1 MSDAVAAQARE
12 APTPTAEGGLLAVT
26 DLVKHFPIK
35 SGILIDREIGRV
47 RAVDGVSFTVNEG
60 ETLGLVG
67 ESGCGKS
74 TLCRTVLQLL
84 TPTSGSVRFDGTDI
98 AGLKTRAMRP
108 LRRQMQMIF
117 QDPYASLNPRHR
129 VGQIIGD
136 PLRLHGVASGT
147 ELKRNV
153 HELLERVGLGP
164 EHYNRYPHEFSG
176 GQRQRIG
183 IARALALRPK
193 LIIADEPV
201 SALDV
206 SIQAQIINLLED
218 LQHDFKLT
226 YIFVAHDLGVIRH
239 VSDRIAVMYLG
250 KIVELG
256 PADEVYSNPI
266 HPYTLS
272 LLSALPIP
280 DPKVNAEREPLVLQ
294 GDLPSPA
301 NPPAACRFHTRCP
314 YATEICSEVEPE
326 LIDHGG
332 GHWAACHHP
341 LDREDPEAVAAVLP
355 GTPTASS

>member
-1 MSDAVAAQARE
+1 VSATAATSATTARGPSGSDGA
-12 APTPTAEGGLLAVT
+12 LLEVR

-35 SGILIDREIGRV
+35 AGIIIDHEIGRV
-47 RAVDGVSFTVNEG
+47 RAVDGVDLSVAEG

-74 TLCRTVLQLL
+74 TLCRTILQLL
-84 TPTSGSVRFDGTDI
+84 EPTSGSVRFEGREI
-98 AGLKTRAMRP
+98 VGIKGRKMQP
-108 LRRQMQMIF
+108 LRREMQMIF
-117 QDPYASLNPRHR
+117 QDPYASLNPRKR
-129 VGQIIGD
+129 VGQIVGG
-136 PLRLHGVASGT
+136 PLRLHGLASG
-147 ELKRNV
+147 EQLKGQV

-193 LIIADEPV
+193 LIVADEPV

-206 SIQAQIINLLED
+206 SIQAQIINLLDD
-218 LQHDFKLT
+218 LQDEFGLT

-250 KIVELG
+250 KIVEIG
-256 PADEVYSNPI
+256 PAEEVYSNPI

-272 LLSALPIP
+272 LLASLPIP
-280 DPKVNAEREPLVLQ
+280 DPKENRAREPMVLE

-314 YATEICSEVEPE
+314 YATEICSEVEPQ
-326 LIDHGG
+326 LVHHGH

-341 LDREDPEAVAAVLP
+341 LDREHPEAVSEALP
-355 GTPTASS
+355 GA